1 MIFFFFLRKI
11 IWRVQREKKR
21 KRHRANWFEARLTGH
36 SDMAMVRHSGS
47 YISVL
52 RDKNNKKEHCEHWSE

>member
-1 MIFFFFLRKI
+1 MDDLESTVRGEK
-11 IWRVQREKKR
+11 RER
-21 KRHRANWFEARLTGH
+21 ERCRLNWFEARLTGH

-52 RDKNNKKEHCEHWSE
+52 SDKKNNKAGKEHGEHWSK